1 MGASVKNFILYN
13 VGWFACVY
21 FAAIGQAWVGVVA
34 VVLVASAH
42 LLSVPAWKKE
52 ALTLMLAALIGFAWE
67 SMLVWMGVLSYPS
80 APGVG
85 ALAPAW
91 IVALWV
97 NFATTINVSLAW
109 IKKRWWLAS
118 VFGAIGGPLAFAA
131 GAGMG
136 AVQFGDPVM
145 SLLIIGAG
153 WSILLPLFALL
164 AESIIDSTFL
174 EPGYRRVRR
183 SSLLEQ
189 VQMLVSGKGL
199 DK

>member
-34 VVLVASAH
+34 VAFVAAAH
-42 LLSVPAWKKE
+42 LLTVPAWRKE
-52 ALTLMLAALIGFAWE
+52 ALTLLLAAIIGFCWE
-67 SMLVWMGVLSYPS
+67 SVLVWNGVLAYPTS
-80 APGVG
+80 PEG
-85 ALAPAW
+85 ASFAPAW
-91 IVALWV
+91 IVALWI

-109 IKKRWWLAS
+109 VKKRWWIAS
-118 VFGAIGGPLAFAA
+118 VFGAVGGPLAFAA

-136 AVQFGDPVM
+136 AVRFGDPVVTP
-145 SLLIIGAG
+145 LVIGAG
-153 WSILLPLFALL
+153 WAVLLPLFSLL

-174 EPGYRRVRR
+174 EPGYRRQRR
-183 SSLLEQ
+183 PSLLEQ
-189 VQMLVSGKGL
+189 AQMLLTGKGL